1 MLKLC
6 IHIFP
11 NHPGKVTSYFFL
23 TQPKVPF
30 KKVKVQLILHV
41 PSPVSQNIQPCS
53 WGRRASLWLSARRN
67 YQDLFVRVK
76 SSKHLHLQFL
86 NRHFEEQ
93 ICGTPLLPNFDHL
106 QLATNVLGN
115 DQLLMEVAVIRGLKY
130 YDDHPW
136 WQSMEPVQELG
147 QKGFGFVRHTHLLPF
162 FCLLQK
168 STSRTKETCRK
179 VFTFNLMLF
188 SV

>member
-11 NHPGKVTSYFFL
+11 NPRGKVKSYFFSTSRRCRWKL
-23 TQPKVPF
+23 NWFFT
-30 KKVKVQLILHV
+30 

-53 WGRRASLWLSARRN
+53 WGRRASLWLSARRKLSRPLC
-67 YQDLFVRVK
+67 Q
-76 SSKHLHLQFL
+76 SKKQYASYLQFL
-86 NRHFEEQ
+86 NRHCEEQ
-93 ICGTPLLPNFDHL
+93 ICRTPFLPNFDHL
-106 QLATNVLGN
+106 QLATNVLGD
-115 DQLLMEVAVIRGLKY
+115 DQLLMEVAVIRRLKY

-136 WQSMEPVQELG
+136 WQLMEPVQELG
-147 QKGFGFVRHTHLLPF
+147 KKGLGFVGHTHLLPF

-168 STSRTKETCRK
+168 STSRTKK